1 MIREGYFANDI
12 EMELDYS
19 KELHQP
25 IQTTVVEAKPL
36 ADAVVR
42 ALGVEGMMLQAAERA
57 CRFTASEAE
66 GETVLSRGWCCGYV
80 PSCGGLPVLYRS
92 GWTSFGKISPADYY
106 GEPFDSV
113 LSIYVDDSGVS
124 LVDWRD
130 PFTVINTV
138 ERTESVMGYEEA
150 LASAKELLQ
159 SRYANVTN
167 PEAVGQTKITV
178 TAVQL
183 SAAVISDER
192 MSESAA
198 FDYRASTGTIVPV
211 WEIICREDSYNSYQE
226 TFVLRFTAMDGV
238 RLKRQD

>member
-1 MIREGYFANDI
+1 
-12 EMELDYS
+12 
-19 KELHQP
+19 
-25 IQTTVVEAKPL
+25 
-36 ADAVVR
+36 
-42 ALGVEGMMLQAAERA
+42 MLQAAERA
-57 CRFTASEAE
+57 CRFKSSETEEEA
-66 GETVLSRGWCCGYV
+66 VLSRGWCFVYV
-80 PSCGGLPVLYRS
+80 SSCGGLPVLYRS
-92 GWTSFGKISPADYY
+92 GWTSFGKLSPSDYY
-106 GEPFDSV
+106 GEPIESV

-130 PFTVINTV
+130 PFTVSDTA
-138 ERTESVMGYEEA
+138 ERTEPLMGYEEA
-150 LASAKELLQ
+150 LASAQELLQ
-159 SRYANVTN
+159 SRYDNITN
-167 PEAVGQTKITV
+167 KDAIGQTKITV

-211 WEIICREDSYNSYQE
+211 WEIICRQDSYNSYDE